1 MLLLPLCAA
10 VYTPSLTPPPLSR
23 VAKAPA
29 RTPAPLAQAPL
40 SRDSLLALLSDGLRT
55 SAADQQGEIN
65 ELLLQLERDNPT
77 EAAAQSTLLNG
88 VWELQY
94 AGSLAPG
101 IIDSPTRELALS
113 IYSSSYSAGVLKELL
128 RKLPFDASL
137 DMVTISIVSLE

>member
-1 MLLLPLCAA
+1 MHANA
-10 VYTPSLTPPPLSR
+10 
-23 VAKAPA
+23 
-29 RTPAPLAQAPL
+29 
-40 SRDSLLALLSDGLRT
+40 
-55 SAADQQGEIN
+55 GEIN

-137 DMVTISIVSLE
+137 DMVTISIVSLEVGQPRLTTEVHGCSNHSS